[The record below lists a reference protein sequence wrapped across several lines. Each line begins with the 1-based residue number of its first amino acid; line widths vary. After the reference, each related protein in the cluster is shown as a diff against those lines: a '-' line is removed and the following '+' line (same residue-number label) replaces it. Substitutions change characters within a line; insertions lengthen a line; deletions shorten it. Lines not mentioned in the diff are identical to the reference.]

1 MFRTIGF
8 KVSAA
13 IFVVLLLSFIA
24 MQLILNLDFKNTADK
39 MSKSNLNTVSS
50 SVFQTMRMAMNLGD
64 PEKIQEAIEDAKTIE
79 GISDIKIYP
88 SKETIEL
95 FEIKN
100 PKISQDKL
108 IIDQFTQPNLISL
121 EQKLDNI
128 NHLRLIRPLIADES
142 CIACHANA
150 NLGSVLGVMDVYH
163 SLENIEKDIAK
174 TSRSYIV
181 IFTIALIFTLIVV
194 LFVLKIVVGNPIME
208 LLSHA
213 KELAQGS
220 GSLRARIR
228 VKGRDEIA
236 KACEY
241 INQFI
246 EKTQKTVSSASLNSK
261 NVEKQSILLNSNA
274 IELNEIST
282 SSHQKID
289 SSFKLGVDI
298 GTDLDEISNL
308 SSDANKA
315 NDKSYQLL
323 DQMIHSLLEIDKKVS
338 DLVQNE
344 NDLALKI
351 ENMVKYAQNIQ
362 KATQMMSE
370 IADKTNLL
378 SLNAG
383 IESARAGS
391 YGKGFSVIAEDI
403 RTLANNSEEFLH
415 NVELIIKELLESI
428 QEVAK
433 ELKENSH
440 SIFSLNENTHLLANS
455 ANEVKLCN
463 QDSKN
468 LVTQCTQRIKISQE
482 NIQNLLM
489 HMRENVEASG
499 KNEEISKIL
508 LQVADELK
516 IVCHNLESE
525 LSQFQI

>member
-13 IFVVLLLSFIA
+13 IFVVLVLSFIA

-100 PKISQDKL
+100 PKISQEKL

-181 IFTIALIFTLIVV
+181 IFTIALIFTLVVV
-194 LFVLKIVVGNPIME
+194 LFVLKMVVGNPIME

-220 GSLRARIR
+220 GNLRARIR

-289 SSFKLGVDI
+289 
-298 GTDLDEISNL
+298 
-308 SSDANKA
+308 
-315 NDKSYQLL
+315 
-323 DQMIHSLLEIDKKVS
+323 
-338 DLVQNE
+338 
-344 NDLALKI
+344 
-351 ENMVKYAQNIQ
+351 
-362 KATQMMSE
+362 
-370 IADKTNLL
+370 
-378 SLNAG
+378 
-383 IESARAGS
+383 
-391 YGKGFSVIAEDI
+391 GKGFSVIAEDI
-403 RTLANNSEEFLH
+403 RALANNSEEFLH

-440 SIFSLNENTHLLANS
+440 SIFSLNENTHLLASS

>member
-13 IFVVLLLSFIA
+13 IFVVLVLSFIA

-95 FEIKN
+95 FEIKD
-100 PKISQDKL
+100 PKISQEKL

-181 IFTIALIFTLIVV
+181 IFTIALIFALVVV
-194 LFVLKIVVGNPIME
+194 LFVLKMVVGNPIME

-220 GSLRARIR
+220 GNLRARIR

-298 GTDLDEISNL
+298 GADLDEISNL

-323 DQMIHSLLEIDKKVS
+323 DRMIYSLLEIDKKVS

-344 NDLALKI
+344 NNLALKI

-362 KATQMMSE
+362 KATQMMGE

-403 RTLANNSEEFLH
+403 RALANNSEEFLH

-440 SIFSLNENTHLLANS
+440 SIFSLNENTHLLASS